1 MEQQSPNITPMM
13 RQYLEIKKNY
23 KDTLVL
29 YRLGDFYELFYE
41 DAKKAAKLLDL
52 TLTKRGTNNG
62 DPIPMAGVPF
72 HAVDNYIAKL
82 IKLGESCVICEQIG
96 KPGEQ
101 RTMQRKVSKIITPG
115 TTTEEGI
122 APEGQDNLTACI
134 YKGKNYYGYAYISL
148 GSGTFKTTIC
158 ASLKE
163 VLLYLDKTEP
173 TELVYPENFKELK
186 ELNFTGSTKALAPWN
201 FELENAYRLLC
212 SQFETSSLF
221 GFDIENLDDGISAAG
236 ALLTYVKQT
245 QNVQIEH
252 IRSISRDDNSENVI
266 IDRCALRNLELLSNL
281 NGDKQGSLLQI
292 IDRTTTPMG
301 QRLLRKILVEPSRNN
316 HKINKRLDIVE
327 ALLKSNY
334 SEIRHHLDDIGDIE
348 RIIARIGL
356 STSKPKDLAV
366 LRDSLKKI
374 ASIKKLLDNSEL
386 DILKEYSQNIDP
398 LADLEI
404 LLTNAIMEIPSTFLR
419 DGNVIA
425 QGYNEELDDLRN
437 LMNGSE
443 KLLEEI
449 EAREKEQTGISS
461 LKVKFNSVQGFYIEI
476 PRSQDAK
483 APAHYMRK
491 QTLKNN
497 ERYITEELKELEEKA
512 LNAKERALD
521 IEQELFN
528 KIILVLQQH
537 LEALSK
543 TSQSISFLDVLLG
556 FAICAEENSYTRPQ
570 LSSERILTIKD
581 GRHPV
586 IERLSNKPFVS
597 NSIDLGKIQMQ
608 VITGPNMGGKS
619 TYMRQAALITIMARI
634 GSFVPASEAII
645 GDIDRIFTRIGAS
658 DDLSSGRSTF
668 MVEMQEAA
676 SIINNA
682 NSQSLV
688 LMDEIGRGTSTY
700 EGSAL
705 ALSIAEHLVAKIK
718 CFTLFSTHYPEIASL
733 SSRYN
738 NLDNIC
744 FKAQEHDGSI
754 VFLYQANK
762 GYQNYSYAVEVGKLA
777 GLPQDIIVSSK
788 KYIANISAHKVT
800 ANNSSDDK
808 SVKSEKKNNTEEQ
821 EDSNYQKY
829 KEIIA
834 KIRETEIND
843 LSPIKALNLI
853 YELQQNLKNK

>member
-1 MEQQSPNITPMM
+1 MQEQSPNLTPMM

-29 YRLGDFYELFYE
+29 YRLGDFYELFFE

-52 TLTKRGTNNG
+52 TLTRRGTNNG
-62 DPIPMAGVPF
+62 EPIPMAGVPF

-82 IKLGESCVICEQIG
+82 IKLGESCVICEQVG

-115 TTTEEGI
+115 TTTDEGI

-134 YKGKNYYGYAYISL
+134 FKGKRYYGYAYISL

-158 ASLKE
+158 ADLKE
-163 VLLYLDKTEP
+163 VMLYLDKTEP
-173 TELVYPENFKELK
+173 TELVYPENFKEISQ
-186 ELNFTGSTKALAPWN
+186 LNFSRSTKALAPWN
-201 FELENAYRLLC
+201 FEIENAYRLLC
-212 SQFETSSLF
+212 TQFETASLF
-221 GFDIENLDDGISAAG
+221 GFDIEDLDEGICAAG
-236 ALLTYVKQT
+236 ALLAYVKQT

-266 IDRCALRNLELLSNL
+266 IDKCALRNLELLTNL
-281 NGDKQGSLLQI
+281 NGEKTGSLFQI
-292 IDRTTTPMG
+292 IDKTTTPMG

-316 HKINKRLDIVE
+316 EKITKRLDIVE
-327 ALLKSNY
+327 ALLQSNY
-334 SEIRHHLDDIGDIE
+334 PEIRTYLDDIGDIE

-366 LRDSLKKI
+366 LRDALRNIANLKTLLEKSGQKI
-374 ASIKKLLDNSEL
+374 LL
-386 DILKEYSQNIDP
+386 EYSQNIDP
-398 LADLEI
+398 LAEI
-404 LLTNAIMEIPSTFLR
+404 EVLLTNAIMDIPSTFLR

-425 QGYNEELDDLRN
+425 MGYNVELDELRN

-443 KLLEEI
+443 KILGEI
-449 EAREKEQTGISS
+449 EIREKEQTGITT
-461 LKVKFNSVQGFYIEI
+461 LKVNFNSVQGYYIEI
-476 PRSQDAK
+476 PRSQADK
-483 APAHYMRK
+483 VPSHYIRK

-497 ERYITEELKELEEKA
+497 ERYITEELKTLEEKA

-521 IEQELFN
+521 IEFELFN
-528 KIILVLQQH
+528 KLILVLQKH
-537 LEALSK
+537 LNALSK
-543 TSQSISFLDVLLG
+543 TSHAVSFLDVLLG
-556 FAICAEENSYTRPQ
+556 FAITAEENSYTRPKLRNECI
-570 LSSERILTIKD
+570 LSIKD

-586 IERLSNKPFVS
+586 IEKLSSKPFVA
-597 NSIDLGKIQMQ
+597 NSISLGKTQMQ

-619 TYMRQAALITIMARI
+619 TYMRQTALITIMARI
-634 GSFVPASEAII
+634 GSFVPAKEAVI

-682 NSQSLV
+682 TSQSLV

-718 CFTLFSTHYPEIASL
+718 CLTLFSTHYPEIASL
-733 SSRYN
+733 SSRYD

-744 FKAQEHDGSI
+744 FKAQENSGSI

-777 GLPQDIIVSSK
+777 GLPADIIVNAK
-788 KYIANISAHKVT
+788 KYITSISSHQPIVATHDDKT
-800 ANNSSDDK
+800 ASEDNNSENTAK
-808 SVKSEKKNNTEEQ
+808 ASEDE
-821 EDSNYQKY
+821 SNIKY
-829 KEIIA
+829 REIID
-834 KIRETEIND
+834 KIKGIEINN
-843 LSPIKALNLI
+843 LSPIQALNVV
-853 YELQQNLKNK
+853 YELQQQLK